1 MSIVIKNGVHEISM
15 QRVTFGPNNFVEAGD
30 FKLYEKLLDMYVDAG
45 GESIDTARM
54 YSEGFTEAFIGAWM
68 KKRGNREKLVL
79 TTKGAHP
86 PVSDM
91 TKSRLDRASIFS
103 DMKESLTA
111 LGTDYVDVY
120 LLHRDDRNLPVEDI
134 VDTLDELVKQ
144 GYAKVCGVSNWQ
156 TDRIIEANAY
166 AEKHGKAIIG
176 VSQIN
181 FSLAET
187 TPETIGDKTLVCMNE
202 TEYAAYESMGMP
214 VMAFSAQAKGF
225 FAKYAA
231 GKVLS
236 EKAQSRFYSE
246 KNVARAKRV
255 IEVAKETGLS
265 PAAVALC
272 YLSCNSLPIS
282 AVFSCRTEEQMADSL
297 TAINKKLDEKTIAYL
312 KG

>member
-1 MSIVIKNGVHEISM
+1 MSIFIQNGIHKIRM
-15 QRVTFGPNNFVEAGD
+15 QRLTFGPNNFVENGD
-30 FKLYEKLLDMYVDAG
+30 FKCYETLLDMYTDAG
-45 GESIDTARM
+45 GRSIDTARM
-54 YSEGFTEAFIGAWM
+54 YSEGFTEAFIGSWM
-68 KKRGNREKLVL
+68 KKRRNRDELII

-91 TKSRLDRASIFS
+91 THSRLDRDSIFS

-120 LLHRDDRNLPVEDI
+120 LLHRDDRSLPVGDI

-144 GYAKVCGVSNWQ
+144 GYTKVCGVSNWQ
-156 TDRIIEANAY
+156 TDRILEANTY
-166 AEKHGKAIIG
+166 AEKHGKAKIA

-187 TPETIGDKTLVCMNE
+187 TPEIIGDKTLVCMNE
-202 TEYAAYESMGMP
+202 TEYAAYETMGMP

-231 GKVLS
+231 GEALS
-236 EKAQSRFYSE
+236 EKAKSRFWSE
-246 KNVARAKRV
+246 KNEARAKRV

-272 YLSCNSLPIS
+272 YLTCNKLPTS
-282 AVFSCRTEEQMADSL
+282 AVFSCRTVEQMADSL
-297 TAINKKLDEKTIAYL
+297 TAIHAKPDEKILAYL
-312 KG
+312 RG